1 MATVK
6 TNEEVA
12 ANIRDNAD
20 RLLDEKGW
28 SQRRLSRETGD
39 PHMSVVNALSGD
51 HVPNSGILAR
61 IAEALGVTADELID
75 SPPKPRKKTR
85 KTA

>member
-1 MATVK
+1 MK
-6 TNEEVA
+6 TNDEVA
-12 ANIRDNAD
+12 ANIHENAD
-20 RLLDEKGW
+20 RLLEEKGW

-39 PHMSVVNALSGD
+39 PHMSIVNALSGD

-75 SPPKPRKKTR
+75 APPKPQKKSRKS
-85 KTA
+85 A

>member
-1 MATVK
+1 MK

-20 RLLDEKGW
+20 RLLGEKGW
-28 SQRRLSRETGD
+28 SQRRLSRETND
-39 PHMSVVNALSGD
+39 PHMSIVNALSGD

-75 SPPKPRKKTR
+75 SPPKPRKKSR